1 MKEQYTWYECSYP
14 GVSYPYF
21 VNVKTGVAVL
31 NVPSDDPDA
40 LSVKEFD
47 VDTDPFDD
55 FPYYCCRVNREFVK
69 ESPNEI
75 TLREGEIVFV
85 KSLLVG
91 QWVFVE
97 SLEGKEGY
105 APFFCLDSIQLPQP
119 KGTPDSSDPSYYLP
133 QTPTNPDAATAFGSP
148 MEDLPAEDTSIH
160 SNRHSRHLSFSSV
173 MSQTDTSTN
182 RLISLTLPLFIRK
195 TFDNT
200 PVLPFDIWTI
210 EFARSTLQLPSNQFN
225 SILKDCGVNPANFAE
240 LLEAMG
246 ITALSRP
253 ACVPLSVSDSLYS
266 ASSIY
271 HSVRHHSLRKSASLA
286 AEETEKVAKEG
297 DGVIKVAKEGDGV
310 IKVAKE
316 DDGAAK
322 VFKETDNAT
331 KGSMMTDKVT
341 KVSKEANNTTK
352 ISKEADNSIAF
363 MQTGNA
369 TKTSQEP
376 QKAAAPQPGEPPS
389 LLPHELMRD
398 LSMQSLREPA
408 APAVPSET
416 PISQPSSST
425 HAATTA
431 NKATLAAETVA
442 EAAPPSAEPNEDA
455 NRPLAS
461 NAPATTLPQETSPA
475 TLTASMCSQE
485 APSFFPT
492 PGSPVFEAAE
502 GKEPLHSGRLSL
514 HTPFPLE
521 QPPRGPELFVD
532 LNDYTFLAYASIYF
546 QREKTR
552 LFHSST
558 LQELITFSSQVPI
571 QPLHRGMNAR
581 VNSVLE
587 VERKVLMF
595 INAIAQEAG
604 DSEFSSENSDLLEQ
618 ICFQSLTS
626 QEMFDEIVCFVIK
639 ETNGNPSEESQR
651 LAFHLLFVLL
661 SQRRPSS
668 HLLHYIVYYIYLQLS
683 QSGAIGGLA
692 VSIMRVLLSDDLR
705 FVDGTYSIQRF
716 QWVCDESK
724 KATTSAFCSSLFG
737 GTSIESINLTEEV
750 AELLLRHGIMPPTDN
765 SYGIDIELPSVATQ
779 DYDIPQMLSAFQAG
793 VVLHVRTADS
803 KDFKERIVMLD
814 PTLRSLH
821 WMSTNPAKSR
831 LRSLY
836 LSDVNSVVLIGDPF
850 RDGGVE
856 RNTLYG
862 VKLFT
867 MEEEKAVD
875 LAVISPPEQQ
885 RLKQFLNLL
894 IKWYKLNSKEIQEL
908 HAKYV
913 VPDDGTDEDGGDE
926 HEFCLEMK
934 RWFRSYVQE
943 QPLTPISLRYST
955 LQEAQ
960 TSSLVHTS
968 RSLLSSPAGS
978 LNSPSGSL
986 QRRTATGSK
995 GLDFQRIHVN
1005 ALDALKRA
1013 DLTASRPRDA
1023 VALMD
1028 IMPLHRHDGIPK
1040 LLLVIVQSFVDREA
1054 YKEEGIFRISA
1065 EADRKR
1071 KLLTELGL
1079 GNYGAIQGESPYM
1092 IADVIKSF
1100 MRNLS
1105 PRLVPSSLY
1114 MRIVTAGKKG
1124 KNVDLNEVWE
1134 IMHAIPPTNFKV
1146 LMYLLTLLYKVS
1158 LVKSNIMTIS
1168 NLCTCCAVNLV
1179 SAEGSDIERE
1189 LEYISDVNMFFQV
1202 VLNSLPDYF
1211 DVSVYG
1217 E

>member
-1 MKEQYTWYECSYP
+1 MH
-14 GVSYPYF
+14 F
-21 VNVKTGVAVL
+21 L
-31 NVPSDDPDA
+31 F
-40 LSVKEFD
+40 LS
-47 VDTDPFDD
+47 
-55 FPYYCCRVNREFVK
+55 
-69 ESPNEI
+69 SP
-75 TLREGEIVFV
+75 
-85 KSLLVG
+85 
-91 QWVFVE
+91 
-97 SLEGKEGY
+97 
-105 APFFCLDSIQLPQP
+105 A
-119 KGTPDSSDPSYYLP
+119 
-133 QTPTNPDAATAFGSP
+133 
-148 MEDLPAEDTSIH
+148 
-160 SNRHSRHLSFSSV
+160 
-173 MSQTDTSTN
+173 N

-200 PVLPFDIWTI
+200 PVLPFDIVLPLLFSHSQWTI

-253 ACVPLSVSDSLYS
+253 ACVPLSVSDSLCRFCVPLLS
-266 ASSIY
+266 RFRVLHLPLGAPPLAPQ
-271 HSVRHHSLRKSASLA
+271 VRLA
-286 AEETEKVAKEG
+286 RCGG
-297 DGVIKVAKEGDGV
+297 DGEGMCGEECV

-322 VFKETDNAT
+322 VTKETDNAT

-341 KVSKEANNTTK
+341 KVLIMTDTVTKVSKEANNTTKVSIAGDSVTK
-352 ISKEADNSIAF
+352 ISKEADNSIAS
-363 MQTGNA
+363 MQTDNA
-369 TKTSQEP
+369 TKVPIQSNHVTKTSQEP
-376 QKAAAPQPGEPPS
+376 QKATAPQPGEPPS

-408 APAVPSET
+408 APALPSET

-442 EAAPPSAEPNEDA
+442 ETAPPSAEPNEDA

-461 NAPATTLPQETSPA
+461 NAPATTLPQEMSPA

-485 APSFFPT
+485 APSFSPT

-765 SYGIDIELPSVATQ
+765 SYGIDIELRRSEDRA
-779 DYDIPQMLSAFQAG
+779 
-793 VVLHVRTADS
+793 R
-803 KDFKERIVMLD
+803 
-814 PTLRSLH
+814 RSLRRH
-821 WMSTNPAKSR
+821 AGLRHPADAVGVPGGR
-831 LRSLY
+831 GVARAHGRQQGLQ
-836 LSDVNSVVLIGDPF
+836 GAH
-850 RDGGVE
+850 RDAGPD
-856 RNTLYG
+856 
-862 VKLFT
+862 
-867 MEEEKAVD
+867 AA
-875 LAVISPPEQQ
+875 LA
-885 RLKQFLNLL
+885 
-894 IKWYKLNSKEIQEL
+894 
-908 HAKYV
+908 
-913 VPDDGTDEDGGDE
+913 
-926 HEFCLEMK
+926 
-934 RWFRSYVQE
+934 
-943 QPLTPISLRYST
+943 
-955 LQEAQ
+955 
-960 TSSLVHTS
+960 
-968 RSLLSSPAGS
+968 
-978 LNSPSGSL
+978 
-986 QRRTATGSK
+986 
-995 GLDFQRIHVN
+995 
-1005 ALDALKRA
+1005 ALDV
-1013 DLTASRPRDA
+1013 DEPCEVASA
-1023 VALMD
+1023 VAVSE
-1028 IMPLHRHDGIPK
+1028 R
-1040 LLLVIVQSFVDREA
+1040 REC
-1054 YKEEGIFRISA
+1054 G
-1065 EADRKR
+1065 
-1071 KLLTELGL
+1071 
-1079 GNYGAIQGESPYM
+1079 
-1092 IADVIKSF
+1092 
-1100 MRNLS
+1100 
-1105 PRLVPSSLY
+1105 
-1114 MRIVTAGKKG
+1114 
-1124 KNVDLNEVWE
+1124 
-1134 IMHAIPPTNFKV
+1134 
-1146 LMYLLTLLYKVS
+1146 
-1158 LVKSNIMTIS
+1158 
-1168 NLCTCCAVNLV
+1168 
-1179 SAEGSDIERE
+1179 
-1189 LEYISDVNMFFQV
+1189 
-1202 VLNSLPDYF
+1202 
-1211 DVSVYG
+1211 
-1217 E
+1217 

>member
-1 MKEQYTWYECSYP
+1 
-14 GVSYPYF
+14 
-21 VNVKTGVAVL
+21 
-31 NVPSDDPDA
+31 
-40 LSVKEFD
+40 
-47 VDTDPFDD
+47 
-55 FPYYCCRVNREFVK
+55 
-69 ESPNEI
+69 
-75 TLREGEIVFV
+75 
-85 KSLLVG
+85 
-91 QWVFVE
+91 
-97 SLEGKEGY
+97 
-105 APFFCLDSIQLPQP
+105 
-119 KGTPDSSDPSYYLP
+119 
-133 QTPTNPDAATAFGSP
+133 
-148 MEDLPAEDTSIH
+148 
-160 SNRHSRHLSFSSV
+160 
-173 MSQTDTSTN
+173 MSQTDTSSAHFLFLSSPAN

-200 PVLPFDIWTI
+200 PVLPFDIVLPLLFSHSQWTI

-240 LLEAMG
+240 LLEAME

-253 ACVPLSVSDSLYS
+253 ACVPLSVSDSLCRFCVPLLS
-266 ASSIY
+266 RFRVLHLPLGAPPLAPP
-271 HSVRHHSLRKSASLA
+271 VRLA
-286 AEETEKVAKEG
+286 RCGG
-297 DGVIKVAKEGDGV
+297 DGEGMCGEECV

-341 KVSKEANNTTK
+341 KVWIMTDTVTKVSKEANNTTKVSIAGDSVTK

-363 MQTGNA
+363 MQTDNATKVLIQSNHA

-408 APAVPSET
+408 APALPSET

-442 EAAPPSAEPNEDA
+442 ETAPPSAEPNEDA

-461 NAPATTLPQETSPA
+461 NAPATTLPQEMSPA

-485 APSFFPT
+485 APSFSPT

-765 SYGIDIELPSVATQ
+765 SYGIDIELRRSEDRA
-779 DYDIPQMLSAFQAG
+779 
-793 VVLHVRTADS
+793 R
-803 KDFKERIVMLD
+803 
-814 PTLRSLH
+814 RSLRRH
-821 WMSTNPAKSR
+821 AGLRHPADAVGVPGGR
-831 LRSLY
+831 GVARAHGRQQGLQ
-836 LSDVNSVVLIGDPF
+836 GAH
-850 RDGGVE
+850 RDAGPD
-856 RNTLYG
+856 
-862 VKLFT
+862 
-867 MEEEKAVD
+867 AA
-875 LAVISPPEQQ
+875 LA
-885 RLKQFLNLL
+885 
-894 IKWYKLNSKEIQEL
+894 
-908 HAKYV
+908 
-913 VPDDGTDEDGGDE
+913 
-926 HEFCLEMK
+926 
-934 RWFRSYVQE
+934 
-943 QPLTPISLRYST
+943 
-955 LQEAQ
+955 
-960 TSSLVHTS
+960 
-968 RSLLSSPAGS
+968 
-978 LNSPSGSL
+978 
-986 QRRTATGSK
+986 
-995 GLDFQRIHVN
+995 
-1005 ALDALKRA
+1005 ALDV
-1013 DLTASRPRDA
+1013 DEPCEVASA
-1023 VALMD
+1023 VAVSE
-1028 IMPLHRHDGIPK
+1028 R
-1040 LLLVIVQSFVDREA
+1040 REC
-1054 YKEEGIFRISA
+1054 G
-1065 EADRKR
+1065 
-1071 KLLTELGL
+1071 
-1079 GNYGAIQGESPYM
+1079 
-1092 IADVIKSF
+1092 
-1100 MRNLS
+1100 
-1105 PRLVPSSLY
+1105 
-1114 MRIVTAGKKG
+1114 
-1124 KNVDLNEVWE
+1124 
-1134 IMHAIPPTNFKV
+1134 
-1146 LMYLLTLLYKVS
+1146 
-1158 LVKSNIMTIS
+1158 
-1168 NLCTCCAVNLV
+1168 
-1179 SAEGSDIERE
+1179 
-1189 LEYISDVNMFFQV
+1189 
-1202 VLNSLPDYF
+1202 
-1211 DVSVYG
+1211 
-1217 E
+1217 

>member
-1 MKEQYTWYECSYP
+1 
-14 GVSYPYF
+14 
-21 VNVKTGVAVL
+21 
-31 NVPSDDPDA
+31 
-40 LSVKEFD
+40 
-47 VDTDPFDD
+47 
-55 FPYYCCRVNREFVK
+55 
-69 ESPNEI
+69 
-75 TLREGEIVFV
+75 
-85 KSLLVG
+85 
-91 QWVFVE
+91 
-97 SLEGKEGY
+97 
-105 APFFCLDSIQLPQP
+105 
-119 KGTPDSSDPSYYLP
+119 
-133 QTPTNPDAATAFGSP
+133 
-148 MEDLPAEDTSIH
+148 
-160 SNRHSRHLSFSSV
+160 
-173 MSQTDTSTN
+173 MSQTDTSSAHFLFLSSPAN

-200 PVLPFDIWTI
+200 PVLPFDIVLPLLFSHSQWTI

-253 ACVPLSVSDSLYS
+253 ACVPLSVSDSLCRFCVPLLS
-266 ASSIY
+266 RFRVLHLPLGAPPLAPQ
-271 HSVRHHSLRKSASLA
+271 VRLA
-286 AEETEKVAKEG
+286 RCGG
-297 DGVIKVAKEGDGV
+297 DGEGMCGEECV

-341 KVSKEANNTTK
+341 KVLIMTDTVTKVSKEANNTTKVSIAGDNVTK

-363 MQTGNA
+363 MQTDNATKVPIQSNHA

-376 QKAAAPQPGEPPS
+376 QKATAPQPGEPPS

-408 APAVPSET
+408 APALPSET

-455 NRPLAS
+455 NRQLAS
-461 NAPATTLPQETSPA
+461 NAPATTLPQEMSPA

-485 APSFFPT
+485 APSFSPT

-765 SYGIDIELPSVATQ
+765 SYGIDIELRRSEDRA
-779 DYDIPQMLSAFQAG
+779 
-793 VVLHVRTADS
+793 R
-803 KDFKERIVMLD
+803 
-814 PTLRSLH
+814 RSLRRH
-821 WMSTNPAKSR
+821 AGLRHPADAVGVPGGR
-831 LRSLY
+831 GVARAHGRQQGLQ
-836 LSDVNSVVLIGDPF
+836 GAH
-850 RDGGVE
+850 RDAGPD
-856 RNTLYG
+856 
-862 VKLFT
+862 
-867 MEEEKAVD
+867 AA
-875 LAVISPPEQQ
+875 LA
-885 RLKQFLNLL
+885 
-894 IKWYKLNSKEIQEL
+894 
-908 HAKYV
+908 
-913 VPDDGTDEDGGDE
+913 
-926 HEFCLEMK
+926 
-934 RWFRSYVQE
+934 
-943 QPLTPISLRYST
+943 
-955 LQEAQ
+955 
-960 TSSLVHTS
+960 
-968 RSLLSSPAGS
+968 
-978 LNSPSGSL
+978 
-986 QRRTATGSK
+986 
-995 GLDFQRIHVN
+995 
-1005 ALDALKRA
+1005 ALDV
-1013 DLTASRPRDA
+1013 DEPCEVASA
-1023 VALMD
+1023 VAVSE
-1028 IMPLHRHDGIPK
+1028 R
-1040 LLLVIVQSFVDREA
+1040 REC
-1054 YKEEGIFRISA
+1054 G
-1065 EADRKR
+1065 
-1071 KLLTELGL
+1071 
-1079 GNYGAIQGESPYM
+1079 
-1092 IADVIKSF
+1092 
-1100 MRNLS
+1100 
-1105 PRLVPSSLY
+1105 
-1114 MRIVTAGKKG
+1114 
-1124 KNVDLNEVWE
+1124 
-1134 IMHAIPPTNFKV
+1134 
-1146 LMYLLTLLYKVS
+1146 
-1158 LVKSNIMTIS
+1158 
-1168 NLCTCCAVNLV
+1168 
-1179 SAEGSDIERE
+1179 
-1189 LEYISDVNMFFQV
+1189 
-1202 VLNSLPDYF
+1202 
-1211 DVSVYG
+1211 
-1217 E
+1217 

>member
-1 MKEQYTWYECSYP
+1 
-14 GVSYPYF
+14 
-21 VNVKTGVAVL
+21 
-31 NVPSDDPDA
+31 
-40 LSVKEFD
+40 
-47 VDTDPFDD
+47 
-55 FPYYCCRVNREFVK
+55 
-69 ESPNEI
+69 
-75 TLREGEIVFV
+75 
-85 KSLLVG
+85 
-91 QWVFVE
+91 
-97 SLEGKEGY
+97 
-105 APFFCLDSIQLPQP
+105 
-119 KGTPDSSDPSYYLP
+119 
-133 QTPTNPDAATAFGSP
+133 
-148 MEDLPAEDTSIH
+148 
-160 SNRHSRHLSFSSV
+160 
-173 MSQTDTSTN
+173 MSQTDTSSAHFLFLSSPAN

-200 PVLPFDIWTI
+200 PVLPFDIVLPLLFSHSQWTI

-253 ACVPLSVSDSLYS
+253 ACVPLSVSDSLCRFCVPLLS
-266 ASSIY
+266 RFRVLHLPLGAPPLAPQ
-271 HSVRHHSLRKSASLA
+271 VRLA
-286 AEETEKVAKEG
+286 RCGGDGEGMCGEECVIKVAKEG

-341 KVSKEANNTTK
+341 KVLIMTDTVTKVSKEANNTTKVSIAGDNVTK

-363 MQTGNA
+363 MQTDNATKVPIQSNHA

-376 QKAAAPQPGEPPS
+376 QKATAPQPGEPPS

-408 APAVPSET
+408 APALPSET

-461 NAPATTLPQETSPA
+461 NAPATTLPQEMSPA
-475 TLTASMCSQE
+475 TLTASVCSQE
-485 APSFFPT
+485 APSFSPT

-765 SYGIDIELPSVATQ
+765 SYGIDIELRRSEDRA
-779 DYDIPQMLSAFQAG
+779 
-793 VVLHVRTADS
+793 R
-803 KDFKERIVMLD
+803 
-814 PTLRSLH
+814 RSLRRH
-821 WMSTNPAKSR
+821 AGLRHPADAVGVPGGR
-831 LRSLY
+831 GVARAHGRQQGLQ
-836 LSDVNSVVLIGDPF
+836 GAH
-850 RDGGVE
+850 RDAGPD
-856 RNTLYG
+856 
-862 VKLFT
+862 
-867 MEEEKAVD
+867 AA
-875 LAVISPPEQQ
+875 LA
-885 RLKQFLNLL
+885 
-894 IKWYKLNSKEIQEL
+894 
-908 HAKYV
+908 
-913 VPDDGTDEDGGDE
+913 
-926 HEFCLEMK
+926 
-934 RWFRSYVQE
+934 
-943 QPLTPISLRYST
+943 
-955 LQEAQ
+955 
-960 TSSLVHTS
+960 
-968 RSLLSSPAGS
+968 
-978 LNSPSGSL
+978 
-986 QRRTATGSK
+986 
-995 GLDFQRIHVN
+995 
-1005 ALDALKRA
+1005 ALDV
-1013 DLTASRPRDA
+1013 DEPCEVASA
-1023 VALMD
+1023 VAVSE
-1028 IMPLHRHDGIPK
+1028 R
-1040 LLLVIVQSFVDREA
+1040 REC
-1054 YKEEGIFRISA
+1054 G
-1065 EADRKR
+1065 
-1071 KLLTELGL
+1071 
-1079 GNYGAIQGESPYM
+1079 
-1092 IADVIKSF
+1092 
-1100 MRNLS
+1100 
-1105 PRLVPSSLY
+1105 
-1114 MRIVTAGKKG
+1114 
-1124 KNVDLNEVWE
+1124 
-1134 IMHAIPPTNFKV
+1134 
-1146 LMYLLTLLYKVS
+1146 
-1158 LVKSNIMTIS
+1158 
-1168 NLCTCCAVNLV
+1168 
-1179 SAEGSDIERE
+1179 
-1189 LEYISDVNMFFQV
+1189 
-1202 VLNSLPDYF
+1202 
-1211 DVSVYG
+1211 
-1217 E
+1217 

>member
-1 MKEQYTWYECSYP
+1 
-14 GVSYPYF
+14 
-21 VNVKTGVAVL
+21 
-31 NVPSDDPDA
+31 
-40 LSVKEFD
+40 
-47 VDTDPFDD
+47 
-55 FPYYCCRVNREFVK
+55 
-69 ESPNEI
+69 
-75 TLREGEIVFV
+75 
-85 KSLLVG
+85 
-91 QWVFVE
+91 
-97 SLEGKEGY
+97 
-105 APFFCLDSIQLPQP
+105 
-119 KGTPDSSDPSYYLP
+119 
-133 QTPTNPDAATAFGSP
+133 
-148 MEDLPAEDTSIH
+148 
-160 SNRHSRHLSFSSV
+160 
-173 MSQTDTSTN
+173 MSQTDTSSMHFLFLSSPAN

-200 PVLPFDIWTI
+200 PVLPFDIVLPLLFSHSQWTI

-253 ACVPLSVSDSLYS
+253 ACVPLSVSDSLCRFCVPLLS
-266 ASSIY
+266 RFRVLHLPLGAPPLAPQ
-271 HSVRHHSLRKSASLA
+271 VRLA
-286 AEETEKVAKEG
+286 RCGG
-297 DGVIKVAKEGDGV
+297 DGEGMCGEECVIKVAKEDDGV

-341 KVSKEANNTTK
+341 KVLIMTDTVTKVSKEANNTTKVSIAGDSVTK
-352 ISKEADNSIAF
+352 ISKEADNSIAS
-363 MQTGNA
+363 MQTDNATKVPIQSNHA

-376 QKAAAPQPGEPPS
+376 QKATAPQPGEPPS

-408 APAVPSET
+408 ASALPSET
-416 PISQPSSST
+416 TISQPSSST

-442 EAAPPSAEPNEDA
+442 ETAPPSAEPNEDA
-455 NRPLAS
+455 NRQLAS
-461 NAPATTLPQETSPA
+461 NAPATTLPQEMSPA

-485 APSFFPT
+485 APSFSPT
-492 PGSPVFEAAE
+492 PGSPVFDSAE

-765 SYGIDIELPSVATQ
+765 SYGIDIELRRSEDRA
-779 DYDIPQMLSAFQAG
+779 
-793 VVLHVRTADS
+793 R
-803 KDFKERIVMLD
+803 
-814 PTLRSLH
+814 RSLRRH
-821 WMSTNPAKSR
+821 AGLRHPADAVGVPGGR
-831 LRSLY
+831 GVARAHGGQQGLQ
-836 LSDVNSVVLIGDPF
+836 GAH
-850 RDGGVE
+850 RDAGPD
-856 RNTLYG
+856 
-862 VKLFT
+862 
-867 MEEEKAVD
+867 AA
-875 LAVISPPEQQ
+875 LA
-885 RLKQFLNLL
+885 
-894 IKWYKLNSKEIQEL
+894 
-908 HAKYV
+908 
-913 VPDDGTDEDGGDE
+913 
-926 HEFCLEMK
+926 
-934 RWFRSYVQE
+934 
-943 QPLTPISLRYST
+943 
-955 LQEAQ
+955 
-960 TSSLVHTS
+960 
-968 RSLLSSPAGS
+968 
-978 LNSPSGSL
+978 
-986 QRRTATGSK
+986 
-995 GLDFQRIHVN
+995 
-1005 ALDALKRA
+1005 ALDV
-1013 DLTASRPRDA
+1013 DEPCEVASA
-1023 VALMD
+1023 VAVSE
-1028 IMPLHRHDGIPK
+1028 R
-1040 LLLVIVQSFVDREA
+1040 REC
-1054 YKEEGIFRISA
+1054 G
-1065 EADRKR
+1065 
-1071 KLLTELGL
+1071 
-1079 GNYGAIQGESPYM
+1079 
-1092 IADVIKSF
+1092 
-1100 MRNLS
+1100 
-1105 PRLVPSSLY
+1105 
-1114 MRIVTAGKKG
+1114 
-1124 KNVDLNEVWE
+1124 
-1134 IMHAIPPTNFKV
+1134 
-1146 LMYLLTLLYKVS
+1146 
-1158 LVKSNIMTIS
+1158 
-1168 NLCTCCAVNLV
+1168 
-1179 SAEGSDIERE
+1179 
-1189 LEYISDVNMFFQV
+1189 
-1202 VLNSLPDYF
+1202 
-1211 DVSVYG
+1211 
-1217 E
+1217 

>member
-1 MKEQYTWYECSYP
+1 MH
-14 GVSYPYF
+14 F
-21 VNVKTGVAVL
+21 L
-31 NVPSDDPDA
+31 F
-40 LSVKEFD
+40 LS
-47 VDTDPFDD
+47 
-55 FPYYCCRVNREFVK
+55 
-69 ESPNEI
+69 SP
-75 TLREGEIVFV
+75 
-85 KSLLVG
+85 
-91 QWVFVE
+91 
-97 SLEGKEGY
+97 
-105 APFFCLDSIQLPQP
+105 A
-119 KGTPDSSDPSYYLP
+119 
-133 QTPTNPDAATAFGSP
+133 
-148 MEDLPAEDTSIH
+148 
-160 SNRHSRHLSFSSV
+160 
-173 MSQTDTSTN
+173 N

-200 PVLPFDIWTI
+200 PVLPFDIVLPLLFSHSQWTI

-253 ACVPLSVSDSLYS
+253 ACVPLSVSDSLCRFCVPLLS
-266 ASSIY
+266 RFRVLHLPLGAPPLAPQ
-271 HSVRHHSLRKSASLA
+271 VRLA
-286 AEETEKVAKEG
+286 RCGGDGEGMCGEECVIKVAKEG
-297 DGVIKVAKEGDGV
+297 DGVIKVAKEGDG
-310 IKVAKE
+310 
-316 DDGAAK
+316 AAK
-322 VFKETDNAT
+322 VFKETDNTT

-341 KVSKEANNTTK
+341 KVLIMTDTVTKVSKEANNTTKVSIAGDSVTK
-352 ISKEADNSIAF
+352 ISKEADNSISF
-363 MQTGNA
+363 MQTDNA
-369 TKTSQEP
+369 TKASQEP
-376 QKAAAPQPGEPPS
+376 QKATAPQPGEPPS

-408 APAVPSET
+408 APALPSET

-431 NKATLAAETVA
+431 NKATLASETVA

-461 NAPATTLPQETSPA
+461 NAPATTLPQEMSPA

-485 APSFFPT
+485 APSFSPT

-514 HTPFPLE
+514 HTPFSLE

-765 SYGIDIELPSVATQ
+765 SYGIDIELRRSEDRA
-779 DYDIPQMLSAFQAG
+779 
-793 VVLHVRTADS
+793 R
-803 KDFKERIVMLD
+803 
-814 PTLRSLH
+814 RSLRRH
-821 WMSTNPAKSR
+821 AGLRHPADAVGVPGGR
-831 LRSLY
+831 GVARAHGRQQGLQ
-836 LSDVNSVVLIGDPF
+836 GAH
-850 RDGGVE
+850 RDAGPD
-856 RNTLYG
+856 
-862 VKLFT
+862 
-867 MEEEKAVD
+867 AA
-875 LAVISPPEQQ
+875 LA
-885 RLKQFLNLL
+885 
-894 IKWYKLNSKEIQEL
+894 
-908 HAKYV
+908 
-913 VPDDGTDEDGGDE
+913 
-926 HEFCLEMK
+926 
-934 RWFRSYVQE
+934 
-943 QPLTPISLRYST
+943 
-955 LQEAQ
+955 
-960 TSSLVHTS
+960 
-968 RSLLSSPAGS
+968 
-978 LNSPSGSL
+978 
-986 QRRTATGSK
+986 
-995 GLDFQRIHVN
+995 
-1005 ALDALKRA
+1005 ALDV
-1013 DLTASRPRDA
+1013 DEPCEVASA
-1023 VALMD
+1023 VAVSE
-1028 IMPLHRHDGIPK
+1028 R
-1040 LLLVIVQSFVDREA
+1040 REC
-1054 YKEEGIFRISA
+1054 G
-1065 EADRKR
+1065 
-1071 KLLTELGL
+1071 
-1079 GNYGAIQGESPYM
+1079 
-1092 IADVIKSF
+1092 
-1100 MRNLS
+1100 
-1105 PRLVPSSLY
+1105 
-1114 MRIVTAGKKG
+1114 
-1124 KNVDLNEVWE
+1124 
-1134 IMHAIPPTNFKV
+1134 
-1146 LMYLLTLLYKVS
+1146 
-1158 LVKSNIMTIS
+1158 
-1168 NLCTCCAVNLV
+1168 
-1179 SAEGSDIERE
+1179 
-1189 LEYISDVNMFFQV
+1189 
-1202 VLNSLPDYF
+1202 
-1211 DVSVYG
+1211 
-1217 E
+1217 